1 MPISGRWPDRDR
13 QPPGWGAAEQEDNVV
28 STSATAASKHMASDP
43 SPEYLELKARAAG
56 SNLDPETLLATD
68 YLNHF
73 NEIVMLLEM
82 VPDMPEI
89 MDEVKAWQPKAYV
102 DHFRDSTIADREL
115 AIEAYAHVPEKYLRP
130 FEHTVMQL
138 DNVVV
143 TSVQLMERYIEDG
156 DMSMLREQATVMSRM
171 IQRLLDTASGIIHGA
186 TNTMDQQE
194 IDSIIA
200 T

>member
-1 MPISGRWPDRDR
+1 MTANTAGL
-13 QPPGWGAAEQEDNVV
+13 GMTNAE
-28 STSATAASKHMASDP
+28 T
-43 SPEYLELKARAAG
+43 PEYLDLKARAAA

-89 MDEVKAWQPKAYV
+89 MEEVKIWQPKGYA

-115 AIEAYAHVPEKYLRP
+115 AIEAYEHVLPVYREP
-130 FEHTVMQL
+130 FDQTVDQL
-138 DNVVV
+138 NN
-143 TSVQLMERYIEDG
+143 LIESCVARLDSLIAVS
-156 DMSMLREQATVMSRM
+156 DLDLLREQAGVMSRM

-186 TNTMDQQE
+186 TNTMDQKE
-194 IDSIIA
+194 IDLIID